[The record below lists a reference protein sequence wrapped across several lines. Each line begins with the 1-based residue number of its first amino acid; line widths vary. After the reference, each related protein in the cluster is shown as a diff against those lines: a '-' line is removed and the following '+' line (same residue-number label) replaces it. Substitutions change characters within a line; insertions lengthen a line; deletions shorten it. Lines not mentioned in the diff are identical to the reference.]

1 MKQLAFFTLSKFIE
15 PRTAQPTA
23 SLAAGHRAKPA
34 RKKTSSKQPVI
45 PTAVGS
51 RILPVKP
58 LIPASPKA
66 RQRHGLGERAR
77 PRVHQ
82 HAPPRAE
89 LKKNAA
95 AGRWNF
101 RYVGREA
108 HPTAPEGVRAPRDHL
123 IPHRLAFHATGTVAP
138 HLLPHLIRSF
148 PLRLTLRTALRQS
161 TERPPSRLGPR
172 TRPGARLWFK
182 NASTTLAAPQKF
194 LRFAV
199 KKSHRSRIAL
209 DLRMV
214 VALWAK
220 RGSSG
225 FLAMRKTMGR
235 GQDV

>member
-1 MKQLAFFTLSKFIE
+1 MFRCLVHPEFSAFRWRRRSFCGYFAVKQLAFFTLSKFIE

-89 LKKNAA
+89 LKNMRPQ
-95 AGRWNF
+95 AGGIFDMSGAR
-101 RYVGREA
+101 R
-108 HPTAPEGVRAPRDHL
+108 PRRQARS
-123 IPHRLAFHATGTVAP
+123 PGPFNSSSV
-138 HLLPHLIRSF
+138 SF
-148 PLRLTLRTALRQS
+148 PRHRHGSAAPSSPFDSIAPTRPTQRPLKIRNLKDLGI
-161 TERPPSRLGPR
+161 RPPSRLPS
-172 TRPGARLWFK
+172 K
-182 NASTTLAAPQKF
+182 
-194 LRFAV
+194 
-199 KKSHRSRIAL
+199 
-209 DLRMV
+209 
-214 VALWAK
+214 K
-220 RGSSG
+220 RGRG
-225 FLAMRKTMGR
+225 KGQKRMGVLPVLTCIFTLNPKTAF
-235 GQDV
+235 